1 MNINIQIFYAYLI
14 VLNCLWYAE
23 FDDSLLLFI
32 YQVFYSFSFF
42 DFKRLGFFFKHKIKF
57 KKNNFIN
64 YHKCAKVTDWVP
76 PHNYRCCHNTLF
88 SLTSIWAAEQL
99 TISRMLSM
107 YETIFAILLLNDWT
121 NGRKQME
128 ICFKSPVV
136 VTIHMEDAYLFDYV
150 DCLTVAVHI
159 FFDTKCRFDLIL
171 SSSFNYKVLKNY
183 IY

>member
-1 MNINIQIFYAYLI
+1 MDINIQIFYAYFI
-14 VLNCLWYAE
+14 VLMCLWYAE

-42 DFKRLGFFFKHKIKF
+42 DFKRLGFVFKHKIKF

-136 VTIHMEDAYLFDYV
+136 VTIHMEDLFDYV

>member
-1 MNINIQIFYAYLI
+1 MNINIQIFYAYFI
-14 VLNCLWYAE
+14 VLMCLWYAE

-42 DFKRLGFFFKHKIKF
+42 DFKRLRFFFKHKIKF

-128 ICFKSPVV
+128 ICFKSHVV
-136 VTIHMEDAYLFDYV
+136 VTIHMEDAYLFD
-150 DCLTVAVHI
+150 
-159 FFDTKCRFDLIL
+159 
-171 SSSFNYKVLKNY
+171 
-183 IY
+183 

>member
-1 MNINIQIFYAYLI
+1 MNINIQIFYAYFI
-14 VLNCLWYAE
+14 VLMCLWYAE

-64 YHKCAKVTDWVP
+64 YHKCAKVTVWVP

-136 VTIHMEDAYLFDYV
+136 VTIHMEDAYLFD
-150 DCLTVAVHI
+150 
-159 FFDTKCRFDLIL
+159 
-171 SSSFNYKVLKNY
+171 
-183 IY
+183 